1 MRRAIPTSKP
11 SRGARTPASR
21 DSAAERKQFL
31 DSIAPGS
38 HFHRVFDGLD
48 DVLFFAR
55 NRAGEILF
63 FSRGIQP
70 HDALAHD
77 GQDAGVDDDAR
88 SRCRPAPE
96 YVATDRDVIESQ
108 KPSLGHVEMWFD
120 EVGLPDWY
128 EVNKYPIFDRKG
140 AVIGVMGTLRRFRGA
155 APGNAAFGRLAPAL
169 AILGNDLQK
178 FPPLERLAAA
188 CRMSPRNLQRAFH
201 DVFDFGPRDYWMKC
215 RIRAACAALRAGAK
229 SQTDIALSLGFCD
242 QANFS
247 QHFHRHT
254 GITPSAYSR
263 QARPT
268 KRGAQ

>member
-1 MRRAIPTSKP
+1 MRRAIPTSTS
-11 SRGARTPASR
+11 SRGPRPPAARDR
-21 DSAAERKQFL
+21 AAEQRRFL
-31 DSIAPGS
+31 EAIAPGS

-55 NRAGEILF
+55 NLGGEMLF
-63 FSRGIQP
+63 VSHGIQP
-70 HDALAHD
+70 HDVLAPD
-77 GQDAGVDDDAR
+77 CQDTRVDDDAG

-96 YVATDRDVIESQ
+96 YMATDREVIESQ

-120 EVGLPDWY
+120 EVGLPDWH
-128 EVNKYPIFDRKG
+128 EVNKYPIIDRKG

-169 AILGNDLQK
+169 AILGSDLRK

-215 RIRAACAALRAGAK
+215 RIREACAALRAGAK
-229 SQTDIALSLGFCD
+229 SQTDVALSLGFCD

-254 GITPSAYSR
+254 GITPSDYSR

-268 KRGAQ
+268 KRGAH